1 MTKITQIFK
10 DSFKKIKNS
19 ITHSSKDEKTRN
31 GHYSEQTTTQEV
43 SSQTRESIL
52 ETTRQINSTLSSSQR
67 AKDNS
72 KKLQNT
78 SNKPKLTSNTKK
90 KITSP
95 KKSIHATKKSEKS
108 NSKSKNSKTSN
119 SKTSKKLTKKV
130 SYPSGKIVNSQVLN
144 EVERGYLELAGFKN
158 YKDAFIGLETS
169 KKRSQ
174 VAKQVATQTN
184 TLSSI
189 LKKLELLQVKG
200 VGEDVAFVLS
210 QVGVNSL
217 KKLETIDAEKVYKKI
232 NSYTK
237 KHEGVDVKI
246 SSKQLEQFSKDVKIV
261 YSAF

>member
-1 MTKITQIFK
+1 MVKITQIFK
-10 DSFKKIKNS
+10 DSFNKVKNS
-19 ITHSSKDEKTRN
+19 LTHSSKEKKTKN
-31 GHYSEQTTTQEV
+31 GYYSEQTTTQEV

-52 ETTRQINSTLSSSQR
+52 ETTRQINSTLNSSQK

-78 SNKPKLTSNTKK
+78 SNKPKLTSENKK
-90 KITSP
+90 NITPS
-95 KKSIHATKKSEKS
+95 KKSIQSSKKDSKPSSTKSKEPTAKKSPS
-108 NSKSKNSKTSN
+108 A
-119 SKTSKKLTKKV
+119 V

-158 YKDAFIGLETS
+158 YKDAFVGLETS
-169 KKRSQ
+169 TKRSQ

-184 TLSSI
+184 TLSLI

-200 VGEDVAFVLS
+200 VGENVAFVLS

-217 KKLETIDAEKVYKKI
+217 KKLETMDTEKVYKKI

-237 KHEGVDVKI
+237 KHDGVDVKI
-246 SSKQLEQFSKDVKIV
+246 SLKQLEQFAKDAKKTT
-261 YSAF
+261 SAF